1 MAVRWIVFSR
11 NRAYQLYALLE
22 TALTNGGVKPGEIAV
37 LTRYD
42 AEHQA
47 SLDIVRTVFANCRWI
62 ARTDFERDVR
72 AALDWA
78 GETVAFATD
87 DSLFTRRVDWDT
99 GELAI
104 GDGVGAFSHRL
115 GLHLRRCYPTDSEQP
130 VPADLWFQGHYL
142 AWTYRQAA
150 GDWGCLGSI
159 DATQFRKS
167 DLERWIIGA
176 TTPNHLEDVLNARI
190 KGSLAACGPLASYF
204 TNPINVVQHT
214 HANRHG
220 GGSADV
226 LLERFMAGQRPNV
239 SGVAG
244 LLNVSCHQEVE
255 I

>member
-1 MAVRWIVFSR
+1 VIRWIVFSR
-11 NRAYQLYALLE
+11 NRAYQLYGLLE
-22 TALTNGGVKPGEIAV
+22 TALTNGGVKPAEIAV

-42 AEHQA
+42 AQHQA
-47 SLDIVRTVFANCRWI
+47 SLDIVRTVFSNCRCV
-62 ARTDFERDVR
+62 AQTDFERDVR
-72 AALDWA
+72 EALELA

-87 DSLFTRRVDWDT
+87 DSLFTRPVDWAT

-104 GDGVGAFSHRL
+104 GDGAAAYSHRL
-115 GLHLRRCYPTDSEQP
+115 GLHLRHNYPSNRPQP

-142 AWTYRQAA
+142 SWAYQHAV
-150 GDWGCLGSI
+150 GDWACIGSI
-159 DATQFRKS
+159 DATQFRTS
-167 DLERWIIGA
+167 DLQRSITGA
-176 TTPNHLEDVLNARI
+176 KTPNQLEDVLNSRI
-190 KGSLAACGPLASYF
+190 KGSLAACGPMASYF

-220 GGSADV
+220 GGSADE

-244 LLNVSCHQEVE
+244 FLNVSCHQEVA